1 MVIDGTEEELSA
13 ALKFVAHA
21 ASIAAHK
28 KKKGRQ
34 SEGEGDGESNRAQL
48 DEREKASVSA
58 FSLPVRFTQ
67 LD

>member
-21 ASIAAHK
+21 ASIAVHK
-28 KKKGRQ
+28 KSRQ
-34 SEGEGDGESNRAQL
+34 SEGEGDGESNRPQL

-58 FSLPVRFTQ
+58 FSFPVRFTQ